1 MAVLLLGAATS
12 LSLLVHFSI
21 MWLMVLPRVGPIL
34 HNILNNGSEHFGGR
48 SELYFIAL
56 VILVIATIKAMLLV
70 RSDRQI
76 RRSHCGGLVV
86 VSDSE
91 MFAYALPGAQDGV
104 VISQGLVQGLSK
116 NELNVVLAHEQ
127 AHLDNRHDRWI
138 LVGRICTSFNPLLR
152 HPMSNLRFALE
163 RIADEAA
170 VGICGNRQYVART
183 IAKVALGQ
191 SKIDYA
197 LGMASFGVVDRVRDL
212 SFNKKNDGP
221 LRYVVL
227 GVGLLAMAALSALQ
241 WHHIALAIATVCV

>member
-1 MAVLLLGAATS
+1 
-12 LSLLVHFSI
+12 
-21 MWLMVLPRVGPIL
+21 
-34 HNILNNGSEHFGGR
+34 
-48 SELYFIAL
+48 
-56 VILVIATIKAMLLV
+56 
-70 RSDRQI
+70 
-76 RRSHCGGLVV
+76 
-86 VSDSE
+86 
-91 MFAYALPGAQDGV
+91 
-104 VISQGLVQGLSK
+104 
-116 NELNVVLAHEQ
+116 LNVVLAHEQ

-212 SFNKKNDGP
+212 SYRKKNDGP

-227 GVGLLAMAALSALQ
+227 GVGLMSMAALSALQ